1 MKPLEAFVAKTPPQK
16 LFECKICLETPVD
29 AIATRCG
36 HVYCWGCLYQWA
48 RTNFSGKIPCPFC
61 HSQVDIKNVIPLYT
75 SVEKHNK
82 RKVSIPQKDADNVNP
97 FRLDINALGLN
108 FFVRENDGV
117 AGRDYRHRINLQGC
131 FLLIPML
138 MVLFLPYVF
147 DQVILVVNCCLSGLS
162 FFKRSPLSNFVL
174 QFLHNIGAK
183 TKVGITQAGKYQ
195 LEVAYSLA
203 VVLII
208 GVLTVHFYEQQRYR
222 ARGTR

>member
-1 MKPLEAFVAKTPPQK
+1 MKSPEPLVSESLPQK

-36 HVYCWGCLYQWA
+36 HVYCWGCLCQWA

-61 HSQVDIKNVIPLYT
+61 HSQVDINNVIPLYT

-82 RKVSIPQKDADNVNP
+82 RKITIPRKDAENGNP

-108 FFVRENDGV
+108 FFVRENDGGI
-117 AGRDYRHRINLQGC
+117 GRNYRRRINLQGC
-131 FLLIPML
+131 FLLVPML
-138 MVLFLPYVF
+138 MVIFLPYVF
-147 DQVILVVNCCLSGLS
+147 DQVILVIDCCLSGLS
-162 FFKRSPLSNFVL
+162 FFNRSPISNFVL

-203 VVLII
+203 VVLIV
-208 GVLTVHFYEQQRYR
+208 GVLTVHYYERQRHR
-222 ARGTR
+222 VLRTH